1 MKGWYNLAQSCNKNT
16 SPEKMIHVNWKKQ
29 GWRLLENGAQWL
41 VHKLINLNQ
50 FDAHVRTI
58 FFLTTIGFFAFWYN
72 GKQFGAK
79 DNRDPQKSK
88 SCFSLY
94 CNGQLAKSNTFTS
107 LTTLFLPH
115 TYGQASSLHDL
126 QFLNVEQLEIL
137 LSMIRICSN
146 STLIITFEEM

>member
-79 DNRDPQKSK
+79 DNRDPKVQK
-88 SCFSLY
+88 
-94 CNGQLAKSNTFTS
+94 
-107 LTTLFLPH
+107 LFLSLLQRTIGEEQHIYITNHFIPPPH
-115 TYGQASSLHDL
+115 LRAGIFSTWSPISECWTARNSLVNDK
-126 QFLNVEQLEIL
+126 N
-137 LSMIRICSN
+137 M
-146 STLIITFEEM
+146 FE